1 MLTKE
6 FPIIVNHPDP
16 PIVVTGRISPD
27 SESVLV
33 LEFKVEETGQKLCT
47 AVLLEANMNLTVRS
61 ESDTAF
67 YSIFFPGG
75 TVEIDYGYHYHGAA
89 GKSRSIAIITT
100 CSAQGEVLQRP
111 HGLGW

>member
-1 MLTKE
+1 MLTRE

-27 SESVLV
+27 SESVLI

-47 AVLLEANMNLTVRS
+47 AVLLQAHMELTVRP

-67 YSIFFPGG
+67 YSTFFPNG
-75 TVEIDYGYHYHGAA
+75 TVEIDYGYHYHGPE

-100 CSAQGEVLQRP
+100 RSAHGEVLQRP